1 MKIWYI
7 LFLLVFSACVSDD
20 SNPVAPMT
28 LEDQLI
34 GTWDI
39 YRMDFI
45 SADTSVTLEKPNISG
60 TVSFGEMMSMTI
72 NIPGGIPIEPV
83 VASYTI
89 VNNIVVSEGQNF
101 EVELTGNQLI
111 LTTSLEIDG
120 ENVGWKIYATRK

>member
-7 LFLLVFSACVSDD
+7 LFLLVFSACGSND
-20 SNPVAPMT
+20 SNPVAPVT
-28 LEDQLI
+28 LKDQLI
-34 GTWDI
+34 GIWDI

-89 VNNIVVSEGQNF
+89 VNNIVVSDGQNF

-111 LTTSLEIDG
+111 LTTSFEDEG
-120 ENVGWKIYATRK
+120 ENIGWKIYATRK